1 MDDSTV
7 AAAIGAVVTLQEND
21 YQYGAGPLTI
31 RIYRIDVL
39 RLDRGWAVIA
49 GTQID
54 YRGMDVGTREV
65 TVRVQALVRALPSDE
80 G

>member
-7 AAAIGAVVTLQEND
+7 ADAIGAVVTLQAND
-21 YQYGAGPLTI
+21 YQYGADPLTI
-31 RIYRIDVL
+31 RIHRIHLL
-39 RLDRGWAVIA
+39 RVDRRWAVIV

-54 YRGMDVGTREV
+54 YRGVDVGIRQV
-65 TVRVQALVRALPSDE
+65 TVCVQALVRALPSDE